1 MQRLFVPC
9 FLMMALFL
17 WPGLCRGLESE
28 ADPFPMPQ
36 CIQPNVNFWVKVY
49 SEYHSG
55 QGIIHDNQDLDIVYG
70 VVEIENQ
77 DRPGAGKIN
86 KARIKAAKK
95 YYQTL
100 LERLARGGVPS
111 GPEEQRVADLFGPD
125 AKPADFRR
133 SAHRIRCQVGQ
144 KDRFREGL
152 IRSGAYL
159 DEIKQI
165 FREHGLPV
173 DLAYLPHVES
183 SFNPDA
189 YSKFGAA
196 GAWQFTR
203 STGKQY
209 MTVGYT
215 VDERRDPIRSSH
227 AAARL
232 LKSNYEKLR
241 DWPMAITAYN
251 HGAAGMMRAQRKMG
265 SYAAI
270 FKNYRSRIFRFASRN
285 FYSEFLAAR
294 EVAKNYHHHFGDL
307 ELQAPLKTTAVKLAG
322 FVALPQLAQ
331 QLDVDMDLLR
341 KLNPA
346 LRQPVFTGQKYAP
359 KGYHL
364 RLPAD
369 EERNWENLMADLP
382 PEVFRYDQ
390 KHGRLYTVRRGDTAG
405 DIARLHGI
413 RLTDLMAANDLDR
426 RATVYVNQNLRI
438 PLPEDSKP
446 QLAAHPE
453 TRKTAL
459 AQVASPPSSD
469 VDGQTTIDA
478 LVQKVAAPSV
488 PKRIGTII
496 ASSTMPTIE
505 EFPVSIMTPAADDHL
520 GTGFGDYPITASLIE
535 KVATVSET
543 SDPVPGS
550 DPAVMDS
557 ELTQAEPALAAE
569 ENAVSVSTNAPES
582 ENLPVSDPASAG
594 AGVLDPKMVIGNLSI
609 TRVVLN
615 KYRPV
620 GIIQVEIEETIGHY
634 AEWLGVRASEIRH
647 LNAIPYGQVIHIGQQ
662 LKIPLRRTT
671 KEAFEEQRFEYHK
684 ELVEDFFSTY
694 RVEAV
699 QIYCI
704 KKGDTL
710 WTLANEEFE
719 LPLWLIRRYNP
730 DTDLATLVPSR
741 NLRIPVVEKAI

>member
-1 MQRLFVPC
+1 MPRLFVTC
-9 FLMMALFL
+9 ILMMALFL
-17 WPGLCRGLESE
+17 CPGLCRGSESE
-28 ADPFPMPQ
+28 ADPFPVPI

-55 QGIIHDNQDLDIVYG
+55 QGIIHDNQNLDIVYG
-70 VVEIENQ
+70 VVEIEKQ
-77 DRPGAGKIN
+77 DGPGAGKTN
-86 KARIKAAKK
+86 TARIKAAKK
-95 YYQTL
+95 KIQTL
-100 LERLARGGVPS
+100 LEKLARGEAPS

-125 AKPADFRR
+125 VKPADFRGA
-133 SAHRIRCQVGQ
+133 AHRIRCQVGQ

-152 IRSGAYL
+152 IRSGAHL
-159 DEIKQI
+159 NEIKQI

-209 MTVGYT
+209 MTVDYT

-232 LKSNYEKLR
+232 LKSNYEKLG

-251 HGAAGMMRAQRKMG
+251 HGAAGMLRARRKMG
-265 SYAAI
+265 SYAVI
-270 FKNYRSRIFRFASRN
+270 FKDYRSRIFRFASRN

-294 EVAKNYHHHFGDL
+294 EVAKNYRHHFGDL
-307 ELQAPLKTTAVKLAG
+307 ELKAPLKTTTVKLAG
-322 FVALPQLAQ
+322 FVSLPQLSR
-331 QLDVDMDLLR
+331 QLDVDMDILR
-341 KLNPA
+341 KFNPA

-359 KGYHL
+359 KGFQL

-369 EERNWENLMADLP
+369 AEENWEDLMADLP
-382 PEVFRYDQ
+382 PEVFRPDQ

-413 RLTDLMAANDLDR
+413 RLTDLMAANDLDK

-438 PLPEDSKP
+438 PLPEEKIP
-446 QLAAHPE
+446 QIVIRPKSRRTE
-453 TRKTAL
+453 L
-459 AQVASPPSSD
+459 AQVASPPPSA
-469 VDGQTTIDA
+469 VDGQATINA
-478 LVQKVAAPSV
+478 LDQKIAAPSV
-488 PKRIGTII
+488 PQQIGAI
-496 ASSTMPTIE
+496 AAPSTKPPLE
-505 EFPVSIMTPAADDHL
+505 EAQVSIMIPFEHEHH
-520 GTGFGDYPITASLIE
+520 GTDFGDYPMTASLIE
-535 KVATVSET
+535 RVATVSET
-543 SDPVPGS
+543 SDHVPGS
-550 DPAVMDS
+550 DPTVMDS
-557 ELTQAEPALAAE
+557 ELAQAEPTLSAE
-569 ENAVSVSTNAPES
+569 EDTVSVPTSAPALG
-582 ENLPVSDPASAG
+582 NPPASDFASAG
-594 AGVLDPKMVIGNLSI
+594 ALDPKMVIGHLSI

-615 KYRPV
+615 AGRPV

-634 AEWLGVRASEIRH
+634 AEWLGVRAGEIRH
-647 LNAIPYGQVIHIGQQ
+647 LNAIPFGQVIHIGQQ

-671 KEAFEEQRFEYHK
+671 KEVFEEQRFEYHK

-699 QIYCI
+699 QVYCI

-710 WTLANEEFE
+710 WALANEEFE

-730 DTDLATLVPSR
+730 DTDLATLVPSQS
-741 NLRIPVVEKAI
+741 LRIPVVEKII

>member
-1 MQRLFVPC
+1 
-9 FLMMALFL
+9 
-17 WPGLCRGLESE
+17 
-28 ADPFPMPQ
+28 
-36 CIQPNVNFWVKVY
+36 
-49 SEYHSG
+49 
-55 QGIIHDNQDLDIVYG
+55 
-70 VVEIENQ
+70 
-77 DRPGAGKIN
+77 
-86 KARIKAAKK
+86 
-95 YYQTL
+95 
-100 LERLARGGVPS
+100 
-111 GPEEQRVADLFGPD
+111 
-125 AKPADFRR
+125 
-133 SAHRIRCQVGQ
+133 
-144 KDRFREGL
+144 
-152 IRSGAYL
+152 
-159 DEIKQI
+159 
-165 FREHGLPV
+165 
-173 DLAYLPHVES
+173 
-183 SFNPDA
+183 
-189 YSKFGAA
+189 
-196 GAWQFTR
+196 
-203 STGKQY
+203 
-209 MTVGYT
+209 
-215 VDERRDPIRSSH
+215 
-227 AAARL
+227 
-232 LKSNYEKLR
+232 
-241 DWPMAITAYN
+241 
-251 HGAAGMMRAQRKMG
+251 
-265 SYAAI
+265 
-270 FKNYRSRIFRFASRN
+270 
-285 FYSEFLAAR
+285 
-294 EVAKNYHHHFGDL
+294 
-307 ELQAPLKTTAVKLAG
+307 
-322 FVALPQLAQ
+322 LAQ

-369 EERNWENLMADLP
+369 EEQNWENLMADLP
-382 PEVFRYDQ
+382 PEIFRYDQ

-413 RLTDLMAANDLDR
+413 RLTDLMAANDLDK

-446 QLAAHPE
+446 QIAAHPE

-469 VDGQTTIDA
+469 VEGQTTIDS

-488 PKRIGTII
+488 PKRIATII
-496 ASSTMPTIE
+496 ASSTIPAIE
-505 EFPVSIMTPAADDHL
+505 EFPVSIMTPAADEHL
-520 GTGFGDYPITASLIE
+520 GTCFGDYPITASLIE

-550 DPAVMDS
+550 DPAVMDN
-557 ELTQAEPALAAE
+557 ELTQAEPALPPE

-582 ENLPVSDPASAG
+582 ENLPASDPASAG

-647 LNAIPYGQVIHIGQQ
+647 LNAISYDQVIHIGQQ

-730 DTDLATLVPSR
+730 DTDLATLIPSR

>member
-1 MQRLFVPC
+1 
-9 FLMMALFL
+9 
-17 WPGLCRGLESE
+17 
-28 ADPFPMPQ
+28 
-36 CIQPNVNFWVKVY
+36 
-49 SEYHSG
+49 
-55 QGIIHDNQDLDIVYG
+55 
-70 VVEIENQ
+70 
-77 DRPGAGKIN
+77 
-86 KARIKAAKK
+86 
-95 YYQTL
+95 
-100 LERLARGGVPS
+100 
-111 GPEEQRVADLFGPD
+111 
-125 AKPADFRR
+125 
-133 SAHRIRCQVGQ
+133 
-144 KDRFREGL
+144 
-152 IRSGAYL
+152 
-159 DEIKQI
+159 
-165 FREHGLPV
+165 
-173 DLAYLPHVES
+173 
-183 SFNPDA
+183 
-189 YSKFGAA
+189 
-196 GAWQFTR
+196 
-203 STGKQY
+203 
-209 MTVGYT
+209 
-215 VDERRDPIRSSH
+215 
-227 AAARL
+227 
-232 LKSNYEKLR
+232 
-241 DWPMAITAYN
+241 
-251 HGAAGMMRAQRKMG
+251 
-265 SYAAI
+265 
-270 FKNYRSRIFRFASRN
+270 
-285 FYSEFLAAR
+285 
-294 EVAKNYHHHFGDL
+294 
-307 ELQAPLKTTAVKLAG
+307 
-322 FVALPQLAQ
+322 
-331 QLDVDMDLLR
+331 
-341 KLNPA
+341 
-346 LRQPVFTGQKYAP
+346 
-359 KGYHL
+359 
-364 RLPAD
+364 
-369 EERNWENLMADLP
+369 MADLP

-413 RLTDLMAANDLDR
+413 RLTDLIAANDLDR

-446 QLAAHPE
+446 QIAAHPE

-543 SDPVPGS
+543 SDPVTGS
-550 DPAVMDS
+550 DPAVMDN

-730 DTDLATLVPSR
+730 DTDLATLIPSR

>member
-1 MQRLFVPC
+1 MQRLFVTC
-9 FLMMALFL
+9 FLIMALSLF
-17 WPGLCRGLESE
+17 PGLCRGSESE
-28 ADPFPMPQ
+28 ADPFPVPQ
-36 CIQPNVNFWVKVY
+36 CIQANVNFWVNVY

-55 QGIIHDNQDLDIVYG
+55 QGIIHDHKNLGIVYS
-70 VVEIENQ
+70 VVEIVNQ

-95 YYQTL
+95 KVQTL
-100 LERLARGGVPS
+100 LEKLARGGASS
-111 GPEEQRVADLFGPD
+111 GPEEQRVANLFGPD
-125 AKPADFRR
+125 ARPADFRR
-133 SAHRIRCQVGQ
+133 AVHRIRCQVGQ

-159 DEIKQI
+159 SEIKQI
-165 FREHGLPV
+165 FRERGLPV

-203 STGKQY
+203 STGKRY

-232 LKSNYEKLR
+232 LKSNYEKLG

-251 HGAAGMMRAQRKMG
+251 HGATGMLRAQRKMG

-270 FKNYRSRIFRFASRN
+270 FKSYRSRIFRFASRN

-294 EVAKNYHHHFGDL
+294 EVAKNYRHHFGNLDFN
-307 ELQAPLKTTAVKLAG
+307 APLKTTAVKLAG
-322 FVALPQLAQ
+322 FVSLPQLAQ

-364 RLPAD
+364 LLPAD

-446 QLAAHPE
+446 QIAAHPE

-543 SDPVPGS
+543 SDPVTGS
-550 DPAVMDS
+550 DPAVMDN

-730 DTDLATLVPSR
+730 DTDLATLIPSR